1 MMAWFKVAILSITL
15 LLGIGSGWYT
25 SERIRV
31 IPLKAEVKIA
41 NSQIVELIRINDVN
55 TQAYTETIEKSNKL
69 IKTLEKRLKAKDNTC
84 NEAIRILTLTG
95 GHNEQVSEV
104 GSDPILDML
113 NSLYPWVQS
122 NETSD
127 PTPTN

>member
-41 NSQIVELIRINDVN
+41 NSQIVELIRINDAN

-69 IKTLEKRLKAKDNTC
+69 IKALEKRLKAKDNTC

-104 GSDPILDML
+104 GSDPVLDML
-113 NSLYPWVQS
+113 NSLFPRMRADK
-122 NETSD
+122 N
-127 PTPTN
+127 NN